1 MKRVL
6 CLYRVSTKGQVDK
19 KDDIPMQRRECMAFI
34 ERMEDWCFYDE
45 LMEKGVSGYKVSA
58 NKRDAILEIRAL
70 AEKKKFDVLLVF
82 MFDRL
87 GRREDETPFLVQWFI
102 EHGIE
107 VWSTREGQQRLDSRV
122 DKLLNFMRYWQAGGE
137 SEKTSMRVK
146 AAHTQMTADGV
157 WRGGARP
164 FGYKLTH
171 NGRVGKKNR
180 PLYDLSIDEVEGPIV
195 KELFHLV
202 THEGYGNLRA
212 ANYLNAKYPNLGKV
226 WTAQTI
232 RSMLKNV
239 LYTGRMHMND
249 TQSAPIES
257 LRIISDEEMQFAQY
271 AQSRRMTRKSLQPA
285 QQEED
290 VQAED
295 TPTKASMYGA
305 TLLSGL
311 LYCAHCGH
319 RLIGGYCT
327 KQRANHTYRR
337 PIYRCYNGS
346 VKAKECDGQTVYSAV
361 RIEKAVLEVVHQ
373 YFQTISQTVDSVW
386 KEQARL
392 QLRSKQ
398 GARLKAAQAN
408 YAKLESQQARLH
420 QEVMKSLTGESVF
433 DTALLK
439 QMLDENKAAL
449 DAAVQEVEACEAD
462 RDNEAA
468 KVEMLATQYRQIS
481 DWASEFD
488 AANNDTRKMILAR
501 IIEKITVDR
510 DYRLNI
516 TFFVTAETFRQQV
529 SQMEPQVHIT
539 EAERCV
545 TMQAI

>member
-1 MKRVL
+1 
-6 CLYRVSTKGQVDK
+6 
-19 KDDIPMQRRECMAFI
+19 
-34 ERMEDWCFYDE
+34 
-45 LMEKGVSGYKVSA
+45 
-58 NKRDAILEIRAL
+58 
-70 AEKKKFDVLLVF
+70 
-82 MFDRL
+82 
-87 GRREDETPFLVQWFI
+87 
-102 EHGIE
+102 
-107 VWSTREGQQRLDSRV
+107 
-122 DKLLNFMRYWQAGGE
+122 
-137 SEKTSMRVK
+137 
-146 AAHTQMTADGV
+146 
-157 WRGGARP
+157 
-164 FGYKLTH
+164 
-171 NGRVGKKNR
+171 
-180 PLYDLSIDEVEGPIV
+180 
-195 KELFHLV
+195 
-202 THEGYGNLRA
+202 
-212 ANYLNAKYPNLGKV
+212 
-226 WTAQTI
+226 
-232 RSMLKNV
+232 
-239 LYTGRMHMND
+239 
-249 TQSAPIES
+249 
-257 LRIISDEEMQFAQY
+257 MQFAQY
-271 AQSRRMTRKSLQPA
+271 TQSRRMTRKSLQPA
-285 QQEED
+285 QQEEN
-290 VQAED
+290 VQAEH

-311 LYCAHCGH
+311 MYCAHCGH
-319 RLIGGYCT
+319 RLTGGYCT
-327 KQRANHTYRR
+327 KQRPNHTYRR
-337 PIYRCYNGS
+337 PIYRCDNGS

-420 QEVMKSLTGESVF
+420 QEVLKSLTGESAF

-449 DAAVQEVEACEAD
+449 DAAAQEVEACEAD

-516 TFFVTAETFRQQV
+516 TFFVTAEAFRQQV